1 MNPSLFYLAL
11 FGAGGSG
18 VLSRYLLTQLTVKSG
33 WTQLP
38 FGTLFANASG
48 SFLIGFLSLWLVA
61 KMNWDAQ
68 AQIVVLSGFLGGF
81 TTFSAFSLETIRMVE
96 TNQMERA
103 VVYVL
108 LSVVLSLAFCLVG
121 LLVARRFI

>member
-11 FGAGGSG
+11 FSAGGSG
-18 VLSRYLLTQLTVKSG
+18 VLSRYLLTQLTIKSG

-38 FGTLFANASG
+38 FGTLFANISG
-48 SFLIGFLSLWLVA
+48 SFFIGFLSLWLVA
-61 KMNWDAQ
+61 KMNWGTQ

-96 TNQMERA
+96 ANQGERA
-103 VVYVL
+103 LMYVL
-108 LSVVLSLAFCLVG
+108 LSVMLSLMFCLLG
-121 LLVARRFI
+121 LVVARRLM